1 VTDTKTEW
9 LCTKDIAERWK
20 CDRQTV
26 TLRARRATAAGLEAR
41 PSRWG
46 RVNWWTID
54 QVQAIERHA
63 GIGGMY
69 E

>member
-1 VTDTKTEW
+1 MTATKTEW
-9 LCTKDIAERWK
+9 LSTKDIAARWNVG
-20 CDRQTV
+20 RQTV
-26 TLRARRATAAGLEAR
+26 ILRARRATEAGVEAR

-54 QVQAIERHA
+54 QVRAIENHA
-63 GIGGMY
+63 GVGGMH